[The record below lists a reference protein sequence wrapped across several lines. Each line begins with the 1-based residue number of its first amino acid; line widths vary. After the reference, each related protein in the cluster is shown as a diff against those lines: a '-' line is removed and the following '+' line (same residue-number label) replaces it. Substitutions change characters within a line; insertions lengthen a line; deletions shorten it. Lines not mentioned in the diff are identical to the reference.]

1 MTPSSSIRTVQI
13 LLTVTAFEF
22 FGPAV
27 RDSGV
32 SHLLNVDW
40 VGHARLHLAWLLGF
54 MVTSGIVNLY
64 YIWRARPSKA
74 ADLWI
79 SFLWQGC
86 NLVGFWIAT
95 VFVDG
100 YGGAIIDPKH
110 HHLIFGVDEN
120 VLAFT
125 GLTTIFLIALVIF
138 RTRVLPSERVSGHVH
153 AA

>member
-1 MTPSSSIRTVQI
+1 MASSPGVRTVQV
-13 LLTVTAFEF
+13 LLTITAFEF

-32 SHLLNVDW
+32 SHLQNVEW

-64 YIWRARPSKA
+64 FIWRDRSPKA
-74 ADLWI
+74 ADLGI
-79 SFLWQGC
+79 SFAWQGC
-86 NLVGFWIAT
+86 NLIGFWIAT

-125 GLTTIFLIALVIF
+125 GLTVIFVVALVIF
-138 RTRVLPSERVSGHVH
+138 RARVLPNERVSGHAR